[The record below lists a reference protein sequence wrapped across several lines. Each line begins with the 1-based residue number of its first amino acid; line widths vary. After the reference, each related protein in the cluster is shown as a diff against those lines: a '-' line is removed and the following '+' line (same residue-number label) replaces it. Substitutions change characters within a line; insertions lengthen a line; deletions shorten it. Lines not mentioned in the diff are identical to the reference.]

1 MITKPPEWL
10 SQPPVVAERARP
22 WRLQSQGY
30 VAVLGGFAAV
40 TAIALMNADRLDVP
54 KRGRAFIA
62 GAGLLGLVLDV
73 LILDVVMIWGTGV
86 GLGVH
91 AVLSIL
97 LVLAVHIVQVGVQR
111 PYDRKILLLS
121 RGPDHA
127 PMWLAGAAA
136 ILVCGSVEHFMLT
149 TIQG

>member
-1 MITKPPEWL
+1 MITKLPGSL
-10 SQPPVVAERARP
+10 SQPVVAERARP

-30 VAVLGGFAAV
+30 VAVFGGFAAV
-40 TAIALMNADRLDVP
+40 TAIALMNADRLDVT
-54 KRGRAFIA
+54 KRGRALIA
-62 GAGLLGLVLDV
+62 APGLLGLVLDV
-73 LILDVVMIWGTGV
+73 VIIWDTRV
-86 GLGVH
+86 DLGVH

-111 PYDRKILLLS
+111 PYDRKTLLLS

-136 ILVCGSVEHFMLT
+136 ILVCGSIEHFMLT
-149 TIQG
+149 MIER

>member
-1 MITKPPEWL
+1 VITKPPGSP
-10 SQPPVVAERARP
+10 SQPVVAERTRP

-30 VAVLGGFAAV
+30 VAVFGGFAAV

-54 KRGRAFIA
+54 KRGRALIA

-73 LILDVVMIWGTGV
+73 AMIWDARV
-86 GLGVH
+86 DPGVH
-91 AVLSIL
+91 VVLSIL
-97 LVLAVHIVQVGVQR
+97 LALTVHIVQVGVQR
-111 PYDRKILLLS
+111 PYDRKTLLLS

-136 ILVCGSVEHFMLT
+136 ILVCGSVEHFTLT
-149 TIQG
+149 MIRG

>member
-1 MITKPPEWL
+1 VITKPPGSP
-10 SQPPVVAERARP
+10 SQPVVAERTRP

-30 VAVLGGFAAV
+30 VAVFGGFAAV

-54 KRGRAFIA
+54 KRGRALIA

-73 LILDVVMIWGTGV
+73 AIIWDARV
-86 GLGVH
+86 NPGVH
-91 AVLSIL
+91 VVLSIL
-97 LVLAVHIVQVGVQR
+97 LALTVHIVQVGVQR
-111 PYDRKILLLS
+111 PYDRKTLLLS

-136 ILVCGSVEHFMLT
+136 ILVCGSVEHFTLT
-149 TIQG
+149 MIRG

>member
-1 MITKPPEWL
+1 MITKLLGRL
-10 SQPPVVAERARP
+10 SPPPVVAERARP

-30 VAVLGGFAAV
+30 VAFLGGFAAV
-40 TAIALMNADRLDVP
+40 TTIALMNADRLDVS
-54 KRGRAFIA
+54 KRGRALIA

-73 LILDVVMIWGTGV
+73 LILDVVMIWGTGMD
-86 GLGVH
+86 LGVH
-91 AVLSIL
+91 TMLSIL
-97 LVLAVHIVQVGVQR
+97 LVLTVHIVQMGVQR

-149 TIQG
+149 AIRG